1 MKEERT
7 NCILRILSPSCV
19 ATFHTV
25 DCILICVHWYIV
37 YWYTDTQYTDT
48 LYTETVLLTL
58 VYQLLYTLQWQVTA
72 AFKSSKWLPK
82 IHNTSY
88 LTYSQNSC
96 WQHVK
101 SSF

>member
-1 MKEERT
+1 MHFKDSVSLMR
-7 NCILRILSPSCV
+7 CHFPYSGL
-19 ATFHTV
+19 
-25 DCILICVHWYIV
+25 
-37 YWYTDTQYTDT
+37 YTDT
-48 LYTETVLLTL
+48 LYTDTLYTGNVYTGTLYTGTVLQTL